1 MTLNFAKIWALIFIT
16 FASSQIIGI
25 PSSVNRLPPPTAQRT
40 KNSDS
45 SGYGA
50 PTQLAILKDKSVK
63 ESSGLVASRNSP
75 GVYWTHNDSGDG
87 PFIYAVDTRGGL
99 KSVWRVTGAKAQ
111 DWEDMASGPGPVSGK
126 TYLYIGDICDNQ
138 EKRRE
143 IIVYRV
149 PEPDAK
155 AANGTKRKPLSTEQ
169 AEIIRLRY
177 PDGAHNA
184 ETLLVHPRTGNLY
197 IVLKVPFGNPGIY
210 EAKAPLRTDRQLTLT
225 QVGTLN
231 VPILFGGLIT
241 GGSIS
246 PDGRR
251 VAFCDYLQGYEAVL
265 PGSEASFDTIW
276 TRPLSILDLGGRK
289 QGEAIAYRLDG
300 KALLM
305 TSEGSPM
312 PLTQIVRR

>member
-1 MTLNFAKIWALIFIT
+1 MNLNLAKIWALIFIT
-16 FASSQIIGI
+16 FASSLIIGI
-25 PSSVNRLPPPTAQRT
+25 SSQATRLPAATAQRT
-40 KNSDS
+40 KNNN
-45 SGYGA
+45 SGNYSA
-50 PTQLAILKDKSVK
+50 PTKLSILKDKSVK
-63 ESSGLVASRNSP
+63 ESSGLVASRNNP

-99 KSVWRVTGAKAQ
+99 IGVWRVAGAQAY

-126 TYLYIGDICDNQ
+126 TYLYIGDIGDNQ
-138 EKRRE
+138 EKRNE
-143 IIVYRV
+143 IIVYRL
-149 PEPDAK
+149 PEPDTK

-197 IVLKVPFGNPGIY
+197 IVLKVTFGSPGIY
-210 EAKAPLRTDRQLTLT
+210 EAKAPLKTDRPMTLAR
-225 QVGTLN
+225 VGTLN
-231 VPILFGGLIT
+231 VPSLFGGMIT

-251 VAFCDYLQGYEAVL
+251 VAFCDYIQGYEVVL
-265 PGSEASFDTIW
+265 PGSETSFDAIW

-312 PLTQIVRR
+312 PLTQIVRK